1 MEDLLQPSSWIENFA
16 YVPSKKE
23 LSIEIKDSGEVYTYW
38 DVPAETANAMAD
50 AESDASELGSYACD
64 RDWDDSSSGGDYWRN
79 EDGEYSCG

>member
-38 DVPAETANAMAD
+38 DVSAETAGKFHNH
-50 AESDASELGSYACD
+50 
-64 RDWDDSSSGGDYWRN
+64 N
-79 EDGEYSCG
+79 PKGEYHFTKEVRG

>member
-1 MEDLLQPSSWIENFA
+1 MEEYIVDNWNLLQPSSWIENFA

-50 AESDASELGSYACD
+50 AESVGKFHNHNLK
-64 RDWDDSSSGGDYWRN
+64 
-79 EDGEYSCG
+79 GEYHFTKEVRG